1 MTASIC
7 STASN
12 ILSFSV
18 SNTEWFFPILSL
30 NFRQDGTKPLGVLDP
45 VEQQK
50 YLH

>member
-18 SNTEWFFPILSL
+18 SNIKWFFPILSL
-30 NFRQDGTKPLGVLDP
+30 HFRQDGTKLLGVLDP